1 MSTLWLKPKYGRL
14 FCQFLEYRQCT
25 PARVNGRDIEEE
37 GQVLIPLVYWALW
50 TEGDEANAIVGY
62 VGVL

>member
-1 MSTLWLKPKYGRL
+1 MPI
-14 FCQFLEYRQCT
+14 FEYRQCT
-25 PARVNGRDIEEE
+25 LSRVNGRDIEEE